1 MIQRC
6 GSMPGVEQ
14 SRKRQSLNRAGI
26 PNLKWKLAFI
36 AFPRDHNVGC
46 NAIEMCIEGVRR
58 YALSSL
64 RFERSI
70 PHLASWPCCVLLLVV
85 RKNSVRRIE
94 ITEKSSF

>member
-1 MIQRC
+1 
-6 GSMPGVEQ
+6 MPGVEQ

-26 PNLKWKLAFI
+26 PNPKWKLAFI

-70 PHLASWPCCVLLLVV
+70 PHLASWPCCVLLLPVV
-85 RKNSVRRIE
+85 WSAELWPANGAFNPCRRRW
-94 ITEKSSF
+94 